1 MQAHMFVMF
10 NGMLGMVTP
19 PVALAAF
26 AAATIAKADQWKTG
40 WTANRMSWCCYF
52 IPFLFAYTPA
62 LVMNG
67 DPISILFSL
76 SIVLLGILMG
86 TIAVVGFFMAH
97 VPPLYRIAYGLI
109 ALTLLVQPAMF
120 QGAIWL
126 NVVGVAATALA
137 IAREVLRGRA
147 RLKAA
152 PNPQPSGSVM

>member
-1 MQAHMFVMF
+1 
-10 NGMLGMVTP
+10 
-19 PVALAAF
+19 
-26 AAATIAKADQWKTG
+26 
-40 WTANRMSWCCYF
+40 MSWCCYF